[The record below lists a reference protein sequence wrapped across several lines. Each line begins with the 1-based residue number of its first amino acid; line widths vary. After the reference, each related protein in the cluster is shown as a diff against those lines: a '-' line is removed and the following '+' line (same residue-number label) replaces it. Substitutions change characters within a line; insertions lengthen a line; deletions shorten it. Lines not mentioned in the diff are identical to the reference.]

1 MASIWKPKGTKNWCA
16 RFLAPD
22 GKYRNKT
29 TGTADKSAAM
39 LIALEVERFSKQ
51 PITTAKA
58 RKFTDTLIELQT
70 GKPVTRFSIKSWLD
84 HWLENTARSKTKSTH
99 MAYTTTVSSY
109 LQFLGA
115 EAGKKDLESLEP
127 STIND
132 WLSGLM
138 KQVTPS
144 TAGNHLKRLSLAF
157 SEAVRFRYLKEN
169 PCSPFSAPTDSHRP
183 EKTPFTP
190 GQVEALLKVAD
201 KEWKCVILLSIYC
214 GFRIGDAASLRWKD
228 VDLSTNWISIIPQ
241 KTKRLG
247 KRVNV
252 PIHPLLHEYLVSLD
266 ASDDPD
272 AFVNPNLAK
281 KRGSGKSGL
290 SVGFS
295 KIMKVAG
302 IKNTLLRPLESTKTL
317 TRSHKMHTLSH
328 HSLRHTC
335 NSWLSNEGVPEDVRM
350 KVVGHSDKAVHARYT
365 HHDEKTLRDAVAK
378 LPKLNFS

>member
-84 HWLENTARSKTKSTH
+84 HWLENKARSKTKSTH

-132 WLSGLM
+132 WLNGLM

-157 SEAVRFRYLKEN
+157 SQAVRFRYLKEN
-169 PCSPFSAPTDSHRP
+169 PCSSFSAPTDPHRP
-183 EKTPFTP
+183 EKIPFTP

-201 KEWKCVILLSIYC
+201 KEWRCVILLSIYC

-272 AFVNPNLAK
+272 AFVNPTLAK

-302 IKNTLLRPLESTKTL
+302 IKNTLLRPRESTKTL
-317 TRSHKMHTLSH
+317 TRSHEMHALSH

>member
-16 RFLAPD
+16 KFLAPD

-29 TGTADKSAAM
+29 TGTTDKAIAMKFALELELITKQSNSAAK
-39 LIALEVERFSKQ
+39 F
-51 PITTAKA
+51 
-58 RKFTDTLIELQT
+58 RKLADTLFELST
-70 GKPVTRFSIKSWLD
+70 GKPVTRFTIKSWLD
-84 HWLENTARSKTKSTH
+84 QWLENKARSRTKSTH
-99 MAYTTTVSSY
+99 MAYTTTVSSF

-115 EAGKKDLESLEP
+115 EAEKRDLEWLQP
-127 STIND
+127 SIIND
-132 WLSGLM
+132 WLNGLM
-138 KQVTPS
+138 RQVTPS

-157 SEAVRFRYLKEN
+157 SEAVKFRYLKEN
-169 PCSPFSAPTDSHRP
+169 PCSPISAPIESNRP
-183 EKTPFTP
+183 EKAPFTP
-190 GQVEALLKVAD
+190 GQVESLLKVAD
-201 KEWKCVILLSIYC
+201 KEWRGVILLSFYC
-214 GFRIGDAASLRWKD
+214 GFRIGDAASLRWRD
-228 VDLSTNWISIIPQ
+228 VDLNTNWITIIPQ
-241 KTKRLG
+241 KTKRSG

-272 AFVNPNLAK
+272 AFVNPTLAK

-295 KIMKVAG
+295 KIMKLAE
-302 IKNTLLRPLESTKTL
+302 IKNTLLRPRESTKTL
-317 TRSHKMHTLSH
+317 TRSHEMHALTH
-328 HSLRHTC
+328 HSLRHAS
-335 NSWLSNEGVPEDVRM
+335 NSWLANEGIPEDVRM